1 MINSTSGIR
10 YRGNLRWL
18 DIPYLLGLS
27 VIFNCIACEICR
39 VEACVI
45 GSELGWLCGWYG
57 KLSFTAKQRDRAS
70 GSLCQWSLESLAK
83 KSRPTQMRFL
93 AGAKK
98 TIPVQILSRRLWW
111 WLRRV
116 YLRQRLWK
124 EKFGKSYYSR
134 LNLWLDRQIRKL
146 LILDTWLLD
155 LSGVTETAL

>member
-1 MINSTSGIR
+1 MIRHSLLTRAQCNFQLYSLW
-10 YRGNLRWL
+10 NLQSWSLCDWVWTWL
-18 DIPYLLGLS
+18 IMWM
-27 VIFNCIACEICR
+27 VW
-39 VEACVI
+39 EAF
-45 GSELGWLCGWYG
+45 
-57 KLSFTAKQRDRAS
+57 FTAKQRDRAS
-70 GSLCQWSLESLAK
+70 GPLCQWSLESLAK